1 VVAELRRI
9 ADENGGELRP
19 VDVVA
24 AARPAKSVLHRK
36 FTWDDTAAAEQWRL
50 QQARQLIRVTVE
62 YIGTGDSRVVARTFV
77 SLKPDRE
84 SSGGGYRAMVSV
96 LSNTEFREQLMAD
109 AMEDMVAFRKRYS
122 ALKELSE
129 VFAAMRRV
137 KRPKA
142 A

>member
-1 VVAELRRI
+1 
-9 ADENGGELRP
+9 
-19 VDVVA
+19 
-24 AARPAKSVLHRK
+24 
-36 FTWDDTAAAEQWRL
+36 
-50 QQARQLIRVTVE
+50 VE

-84 SSGGGYRAMVSV
+84 SAGGGYRVMVSV
-96 LSNTEFREQLMAD
+96 LSNTELREQLMAD